1 MYPPV
6 FAEAVAVEKDSLR
19 ELCIQILA
27 VAVGVEPEGIVSGA
41 DESVFSRFCFRQNP
55 KSETQKIMQ
64 HYIFKLNKKINM

>member
-6 FAEAVAVEKDSLR
+6 FAEAVAVEKDILR
-19 ELCIQILA
+19 ELCIQILE
-27 VAVGVEPEGIVSGA
+27 VGVEPEGIVSGA
-41 DESVFSRFCFRQNP
+41 DESVFSRFCFRQNR